1 MSKDSE
7 FTNSKG
13 DADFIVAPA
22 YYPLI
27 QEFKWNYTSQPDP
40 NLGGNSPEIAQGR
53 AFGGGSAI
61 NGMAYCRGASSIF
74 DSWAKS
80 SGNPGLAWSSLLE
93 DFKATSRYG
102 VQASD
107 LPQQVV
113 NTTVFGNGPLDTS
126 RTSGD
131 TGFDIP
137 WANAMKQGFGVQEVD
152 LTDGT
157 GIGLDMGIAAIKA
170 GDRTRSYA
178 RNTFGSLLENRRNA
192 QMIPNAWVTKVG
204 FRGKKATS
212 VTYVDT
218 VTSKTRTLNAKEIIL
233 SNGAIN
239 TPQLLMLSGV
249 GPKERL
255 SNLKIPVVADIPSV
269 GQNLYDHPIAATM
282 LEVTSDIKTVWQW
295 AFNGTEKVIA
305 EQQYAKDRSGPL
317 GWNNGFVYATIRAPD
332 SIFDGVDGTHYTSM
346 PVDRPHLIVEYS
358 TVPFISTS
366 NTSLVTAWVSLV
378 QAEAPGYVDIPS
390 SSYKDMPLINS
401 NYYGSPADKRVI
413 TWAYGKLR
421 TLMASKSM
429 KSVVVRESYPG
440 KDVPNEDAQNW
451 KAIQNASFSFHH
463 PMGTV
468 ALGKALD
475 KNWRVKGL
483 QGLRVVGSA
492 SFPGPSGCHPLAD
505 VYAIAHRAAKD
516 ISKADN

>member
-1 MSKDSE
+1 
-7 FTNSKG
+7 
-13 DADFIVAPA
+13 
-22 YYPLI
+22 
-27 QEFKWNYTSQPDP
+27 
-40 NLGGNSPEIAQGR
+40 
-53 AFGGGSAI
+53 
-61 NGMAYCRGASSIF
+61 MAYCRGAKSVF
-74 DSWAKS
+74 DGWAKA
-80 SGNPGLAWSSLLE
+80 SGNPGLAWNSLLD
-93 DFKATSRYG
+93 DFKATTQYG
-102 VQASD
+102 VQTSD
-107 LPQQVV
+107 LPDQVV
-113 NTTVFGNGPLDTS
+113 NTTVFGSGPLQLS

-131 TGFDIP
+131 TGFDRP
-137 WANAMKQGFGVQEVD
+137 FANAMKKGFGVQEVD

-157 GIGLDMGIAAIKA
+157 GLGLDMGIAAIKA
-170 GDRTRSYA
+170 GERTRSYA
-178 RNTFGSLLENRRNA
+178 RNTFGSLLEKRRNA

-212 VTYVDT
+212 VTYQNT
-218 VTSKTRTLNAKEIIL
+218 VTGKMVTLNAKEVVL

-249 GPKERL
+249 GPSARL
-255 SNLKIPVVADIPSV
+255 SKLRIPVVADVPAV

-282 LEVTSDIKTVWQW
+282 LEVKGDIKTVWQW
-295 AFNGTEKVIA
+295 AFNSTGKSIA
-305 EQQYAKDRSGPL
+305 EQQYATDRSGPL

-332 SIFDGVDGTHYTSM
+332 SIFDGVNGTHYTSM
-346 PVDRPHLIVEYS
+346 PSDRAHLIVEYS

-366 NTSLVTAWVSLV
+366 NTSLVTAWVSLA
-378 QAEAPGYVDIPS
+378 QAEAPGFVDIRS
-390 SSYKDMPLINS
+390 SSFKDDPLINS

-421 TLMASKSM
+421 ALMASDSM

-440 KDVPNEDAQNW
+440 ADVPNKDAQNW

-468 ALGKALD
+468 ALGKVLD

-483 QGLRVVGSA
+483 QGLRVVGAA

-516 ISKADN
+516 IIAADK